1 VSPHWN
7 DPPLPEALKLR
18 KLRLEL
24 GQTQQQVV
32 NRARNDPRVSSTF
45 AQSDIGK
52 AEMREAQGL
61 GAERVRLG
69 IATGLG
75 LSLDDFNA
83 YVDGLL
89 SLKQVVRRSTI
100 QPDPGKVAKMKESA
114 TRRLSTQNRF
124 SNLYATLKWRSDYD
138 PRFLEEYE
146 NWALSLGSD
155 YPRDVWGVHII
166 SQFARW
172 QRGRPFEPPDAQAPE
187 SRTGVRSKIN
197 FRKTRRS

>member
-1 VSPHWN
+1 MSPPWN
-7 DPPLPEALKLR
+7 DPPLPEALKVR

-32 NRARNDPRVSSTF
+32 DRARSDPRVSTTF
-45 AQSDIGK
+45 AQSDVGK
-52 AEMREAQGL
+52 AEMREPQGL
-61 GAERVRLG
+61 GAERVRVG

-75 LSLDDFNA
+75 LTLGDFDA
-83 YVDGLL
+83 YVDGVLT
-89 SLKQVVRRSTI
+89 LKQVVRRSTI
-100 QPDPGKVAKMKESA
+100 QPDPGRVAKMKDSA

-155 YPRDVWGVHII
+155 YPRDIWGVHIV

-172 QRGRPFEPPDAQAPE
+172 QKGRPFEPPDHVPPA
-187 SRTGVRSKIN
+187 SRTGARSKPDI
-197 FRKTRRS
+197 RKIRRT